1 MTRPLLVGLTGGLAS
16 GKSTVASLLE
26 EAGCRVVDADR
37 LVAELYRPGQPG
49 AEAVRELFGPE
60 ALTPE
65 GAVDPPKVAAR
76 VFRDPEARQRLEQA
90 IHPLV
95 RRRFRGIAE
104 GEAGGIVVLE
114 ATLLVEAGYA
124 PDFDL
129 VVTVEAPRD
138 ARLERAVARGL
149 SPEDARARLDA
160 QGDGTRRRAAAHRVI
175 DNDGSLAELR
185 EKVAELVAEMRGM
198 AADPARALA
207 LGSLPCNRPEGDVDP
222 QGPQDG
228 P

>member
-1 MTRPLLVGLTGGLAS
+1 MTRPFLVGLTGGLAS
-16 GKSTVASLLE
+16 GKSTVASLLA

-76 VFRDPEARQRLEQA
+76 VFRDPEARQRLEEVV
-90 IHPLV
+90 HPLV
-95 RRRFRGIAE
+95 RRRFRDIAETE

-114 ATLLVEAGYA
+114 ATLLVEAGYV
-124 PDFDL
+124 PDFDW
-129 VVTVEAPRD
+129 VVTVEAPRE
-138 ARLERAVARGL
+138 ARLQRAVARGL

-160 QGDGTRRRAAAHRVI
+160 QGDGAARRAAAQRVI
-175 DNDGSLAELR
+175 DNDGSLEDLR
-185 EKVAELVAEMRGM
+185 LKVADLVTELRGM
-198 AADPARALA
+198 APDPARAFA
-207 LGSLPCNRPEGDVDP
+207 SPRQPPP
-222 QGPQDG
+222 Q
-228 P
+228 